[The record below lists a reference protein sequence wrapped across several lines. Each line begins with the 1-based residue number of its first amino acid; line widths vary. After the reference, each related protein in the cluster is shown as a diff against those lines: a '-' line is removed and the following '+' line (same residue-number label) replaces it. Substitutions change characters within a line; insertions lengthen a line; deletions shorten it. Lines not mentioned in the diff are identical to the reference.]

1 MSVIIIPRKHL
12 RQPTGRVQIAP
23 EFAPDY
29 AYAPWMGASK
39 ILGADSGLFSQTSI
53 SGPLVSTGGVGT
65 TYSGTQG
72 ASASAPKISAYPFAL
87 AAVIEI
93 LPSSGNVYAESALG
107 VGDTGVSSPATIG
120 VTSSFIGDARPSFRV
135 GTQLLAASNS
145 AHGRVSRIVAVA
157 ESATS
162 RALYVDGALVAT
174 SSASA
179 TMFQAGAPSLA
190 LHAVREYNFG
200 SWNTTNANLR
210 VLGGGW
216 FRRLVSDAEA
226 RALSANVWQ
235 LFHSDPIRIYS
246 FPVGAISLSINSIA
260 ASSITQTGARITLGL
275 TR

>member
-29 AYAPWMGASK
+29 AYAPWMGPQAV
-39 ILGADSGLFSQTSI
+39 IGADTLSQNSI
-53 SGPLVSTGGVGT
+53 SGQLVSKGGVGT
-65 TYSGTQG
+65 TYSGTQAAAVSG
-72 ASASAPKISAYPFAL
+72 PTVGEYPFAL
-87 AAVIEI
+87 AAAIEV
-93 LPSSGNVYAESALG
+93 LPSSGNVYAEAALG
-107 VGDTGVSSPATIG
+107 VGDTGVSSPAIIG
-120 VTSSFIGDARPSFRV
+120 VTSGFVGDARPSFRV

-190 LHAVREYNFG
+190 LHAVREYNFAA
-200 SWNTTNANLR
+200 WNTTNANLR

-235 LFHSDPIRIYS
+235 LFRADPLRIYS
-246 FPVGAISLSINSIA
+246 LPTGAISINSIL
-260 ASSITQTGARITLGL
+260 ASNITQTGARITLGL